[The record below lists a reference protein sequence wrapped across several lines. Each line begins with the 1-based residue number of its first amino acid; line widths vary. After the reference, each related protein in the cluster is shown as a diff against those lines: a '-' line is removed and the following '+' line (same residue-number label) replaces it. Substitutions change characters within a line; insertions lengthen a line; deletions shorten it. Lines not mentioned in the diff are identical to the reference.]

1 MSRVSNV
8 KFVHRD
14 VRPCVDIARIA
25 LLAREGGLELVRLR
39 LIVSRT
45 NILFGATFG
54 TFCAF
59 KIDQLCSSCLEKD
72 ISYNCKADVDNGLE
86 VSVCCKVLKNLL
98 VCLVSEVLLLNL

>member
-14 VRPCVDIARIA
+14 VRPCVDVARIA
-25 LLAREGGLELVRLR
+25 LLAREVGLR

-45 NILFGATFG
+45 SILFGAAFG
-54 TFCAF
+54 AFCAF
-59 KIDQLCSSCLEKD
+59 QIDQLGSSCLEKD
-72 ISYNCKADVDNGLE
+72 ISYNCKADVGHGLE

-98 VCLVSEVLLLNL
+98 VRLVSEVLLLNLRKFT